1 MSEPDLVDPAVP
13 AGDDPELYRIR
24 HSAAHVL
31 AQAVRDR
38 FASDGAVRLGIGP
51 PIENGFYYDFD
62 LPRPATDEDLRWLE
76 SRMAEII
83 AANYLFEVREVTA
96 EDARLLFR
104 DEPFKL
110 ELIDGLEAG
119 AERLASSAPITVYRD
134 GSFEDLCRGPH
145 LRSTGEIDPA
155 AFTLLSISGAYW
167 RGDERRPMLQRIYG
181 TAWRT
186 KDELDSYLWQR
197 REAERRDHRRIGQ
210 ELELFHFEP
219 TAPGMPYW
227 LPKGLKLYNTILEF
241 WREEQERRGYQEI
254 ATPLINDR
262 RMWETS
268 GHWDHYRE
276 NIFVVPED
284 EQTTYGL
291 KPMNCPN
298 AMLVF
303 NARTR
308 SYRDLPLRLS
318 ESSVLHRRERSGTL
332 HGLLRVQSFRQDDN
346 HIFITEEQIEEEYA
360 RIFEIADLFYGVFGL
375 DYRFRL
381 GTRPDD
387 FIGDPGVWDKAEESL
402 RRILDRHAGAGG
414 YVVAE
419 GEGAFYGPKVD
430 ILMHDALGRTWQ
442 TGTIQLDFQLPLRF
456 GCAYTDRDGHERT
469 PVVVHQAIYGS
480 LERFIGM
487 FIEHTE
493 GAMPVWLAPVQA
505 RLIPITDAQVP
516 FARSVEERLRRSR
529 LRAEVDASDHRMQAK
544 IRNAQLQKVPFML
557 VVGKREMDAGAV
569 AVRLRSGEDLG
580 AMAVEAFAELA
591 TDLVASRSLSF
602 APEKQPVA

>member
-1 MSEPDLVDPAVP
+1 MSESDLVDPAVP
-13 AGDDPELYRIR
+13 VGEDSELYRIR

-31 AQAVRDR
+31 AQAVRER
-38 FASDGAVRLGIGP
+38 FAPEGAVRLGIGP
-51 PIENGFYYDFD
+51 PIEHGFYYDFD

-76 SRMAEII
+76 TRIAEIV
-83 AANYLFEVREVTA
+83 AADYRFEVREVTT
-96 EDARLLFR
+96 EEARRLFR

-119 AERLASSAPITVYRD
+119 AEQPTGSAPITVYRD
-134 GSFEDLCRGPH
+134 GPFEDLCRGPH
-145 LRSTGEIDPA
+145 LSSTGEIDPA
-155 AFTLLSISGAYW
+155 AVKLLSISGAYW

-186 KDELDSYLWQR
+186 KEELDAYLWQR

-276 NIFVVPED
+276 NIFVVSED
-284 EQTTYGL
+284 EGTTYGL

-303 NARTR
+303 NAKTR
-308 SYRDLPLRLS
+308 SYRDLPLRFS

-332 HGLLRVQSFRQDDN
+332 HGLMRVQSFRQDDN
-346 HIFITEEQIEEEYA
+346 HIFLTEEQIEEEYA
-360 RIFEIADLFYGVFGL
+360 RIFEIADLFYRVFGL

-387 FIGDPGVWDKAEESL
+387 FIGDPEIWDKAEESL
-402 RRILDRHAGAGG
+402 RRILDRHAGTGG

-419 GEGAFYGPKVD
+419 GDGAFYGPKVD

-456 GCAYTDRDGHERT
+456 GCAYTDRDGRERT

-516 FARSVEERLRRSR
+516 FAHSVEERLRRR
-529 LRAEVDASDHRMQAK
+529 RIRADVDGSDHRMQAK

-580 AMAVEAFAELA
+580 VMPLEEFAELA
-591 TDLVASRSLSF
+591 VGLAESRSLTL
-602 APEKQPVA
+602 APVRQPVL